1 MTQPRQAIAS
11 RVSAAAMDT
20 RTAAAEASVV
30 ANSHESRF
38 SRISRILFDIAIC
51 LRYKTVFVPL
61 WLRLLCFMTPVF
73 HLHNVSFCYT
83 SMPVL
88 SKVSL
93 DIGSGEF
100 VALVGP
106 NGAGKSTLLKIL
118 AGLIHGFT
126 GSVEFCGES
135 LSRFT
140 RVELAR
146 RVAFVPQETHMVF
159 PFTIGEIVMMGRL
172 PHRTVGVF
180 FDTPRDTELTEQAMQ
195 LTDITTLSGKTFN
208 ELSGGERQR
217 AVLASAL
224 TQNPE
229 ILLLD
234 EPTVYLD
241 LKHQIQFY
249 DILERLNAE
258 RHMTII
264 SVSHDVNLAAR
275 YARRVIAMRAGT
287 LVTDGSPDE
296 VLTPEHLY
304 DIFEITATIFK
315 RPDGRGIYIIPTP

>member
-1 MTQPRQAIAS
+1 
-11 RVSAAAMDT
+11 
-20 RTAAAEASVV
+20 
-30 ANSHESRF
+30 
-38 SRISRILFDIAIC
+38 
-51 LRYKTVFVPL
+51 
-61 WLRLLCFMTPVF
+61 MTPVF
-73 HLHNVSFCYT
+73 HLHNVSFCYAST
-83 SMPVL
+83 LAL
-88 SKVSL
+88 SQVAL

-100 VALVGP
+100 AAFIGP

-118 AGLIHGFT
+118 AGIIHGFT
-126 GSVEFCGES
+126 GVVEFCGEP
-135 LSRFT
+135 LSHFK
-140 RVELAR
+140 RVELAK

-159 PFTIGEIVMMGRL
+159 PFTVGEIVMMGRL
-172 PHRTVGVF
+172 PHRTFGVF
-180 FDTPRDTELTEQAMQ
+180 FDTPRDAEWTEEAMQ
-195 LTDITTLSGKTFN
+195 LTDTAALSGKPFN

-224 TQNPE
+224 AQNPE

-264 SVSHDVNLAAR
+264 SLTHDVTLAAR
-275 YARRVIAMRAGT
+275 SDPLRIAMRAGT

-304 DIFEITATIFK
+304 DIFEITAVVFQ
-315 RPDGRGIYIIPTP
+315 R